1 MTARIEEAVVDGVLR
16 GDIVARHV
24 RGAVAD
30 QVSQLRERG
39 VALTLAVV
47 RVGDDPASEVY
58 VRHKIRACEEVG
70 IASRALVLPAETT
83 QDELL
88 AKVAEL
94 DEDDSVDGILVQLPL
109 PDHIDANRVIE
120 AIDPRKDVDGF
131 HPLNLGLLMGG
142 RPLLQACTPAG
153 VMVLLEAAGVDA
165 TGKHA
170 VVVGRSVI
178 VGRPMAQMLLRAHAT
193 VTICHRHTPD
203 LAEQV
208 AAADIVVVATGV
220 PGLVRGEWIREGAV
234 VIDVGINRRED
245 GKLCGDVD
253 FAGARERAS
262 LITPVPRGVGP
273 MTVAMLLWNTV
284 LAARFRHELGHDGA
298 DGPLSPFDL

>member
-30 QVSQLRERG
+30 QVAQLRERG